1 MKIYVHNYFNT
12 PFFITLAHNSTNRIF
27 NLDETGKIGKVSC
40 EYKGVGFEFVFD
52 PNLNDN
58 TDGYHLIDFF
68 SILRNHTDYDNFKD
82 IKLEQEG
89 NDADIQI
96 IERII
101 ELLDG
106 KKNWMFFY
114 LRTEKI
120 L

>member
-68 SILRNHTDYDNFKD
+68 SILRNYTDYDNFND
-82 IKLEQEG
+82 IKLED
-89 NDADIQI
+89 NI
-96 IERII
+96 I
-101 ELLDG
+101 D
-106 KKNWMFFY
+106 FY
-114 LRTEKI
+114 LYLNKKI
-120 L
+120 VNLILIS